1 MDGEARGGVGG
12 GAHAPP
18 PAVLLS
24 RFFSEICV
32 DTQVDVEMSNFTL
45 MLKCTQA

>member
-1 MDGEARGGVGG
+1 MVRRGGGWV
-12 GAHAPP
+12 GAHMLLRL
-18 PAVLLS
+18 AVLLS

-45 MLKCTQA
+45 MLKCTEA